1 MIYMNMS
8 PNNNL
13 TKSYE
18 VSLLYGGIREAGS
31 KPSRTHS
38 NTIAPGFKL
47 FRPAWKKYNC
57 KLNLDWRE
65 ITYIEKERRKKKRPK
80 RERARVKYRKENKN

>member
-47 FRPAWKKYNC
+47 FRPVWKKYNC
-57 KLNLDWRE
+57 KLNLDRRE
-65 ITYIEKERRKKKRPK
+65 ITYIEKERRKKRGQRG
-80 RERARVKYRKENKN
+80 RERE